1 MSGTTMSTPRS
12 SDSGNMRPA
21 SMTMMSSSQRSARQ
35 FMPNSPRPP
44 RGMIFSFFDFIAHLR
59 CYHLDE
65 DRVRQ
70 RRAGAG
76 EDVIIRSLPPASA
89 SGPDSETGE
98 NEFIRSPSA
107 RNGPNDQE
115 WLVSRR
121 HRLRQFLLRSLQ

>member
-12 SDSGNMRPA
+12 SDSGNMIPA

-65 DRVRQ
+65 DQVRQ

-76 EDVIIRSLPPASA
+76 EEEFIRSLPPAGA
-89 SGPDSETGE
+89 PGLDSETGE
-98 NEFIRSPSA
+98 DEFIRSPSA
-107 RNGPNDQE
+107 RNSPNDKE
-115 WLVSRR
+115 RLVSRR
-121 HRLRQFLLRSLQ
+121 HSLRQLRLRGLQ